1 MKNNKGLVII
11 TIILGVLVVLMGGY
25 IVYDKVLN
33 QNNNSESKENKE
45 SKRGLLENISPLYYV
60 SSSCAPTLIVQG
72 DEDLIVN
79 CENSYFLADKLKET
93 AARMKLV

>member
-45 SKRGLLENISPLYYV
+45 KVAKRYMAKGLEFDSVIIYTDKDNKYTNDEKYLYYV
-60 SSSCAPTLIVQG
+60 AITRAQHKLIVYNQ
-72 DEDLIVN
+72 
-79 CENSYFLADKLKET
+79 
-93 AARMKLV
+93 